1 MTSVLREDEK
11 PDAKPYADTDQHHP
25 AIELHLLPPMF
36 TTRDGSIQLLL
47 MTLMLLAQLL
57 PEGIPSLVL
66 ALKLLA
72 EALLLL
78 MMVLE
83 YHGMVSE
90 QNSRR

>member
-1 MTSVLREDEK
+1 MVALTLSAKGLALLR
-11 PDAKPYADTDQHHP
+11 
-25 AIELHLLPPMF
+25 
-36 TTRDGSIQLLL
+36 LLL
-47 MTLMLLAQLL
+47 ALESRVLTQGLCATLLMALMLLAQLL

-66 ALKLLA
+66 ALKSLT

-83 YHGMVSE
+83 YHGMASE